1 MSDLYKKFKFFLYIS
16 KEQKWL
22 EEMALQGYILEDVKM
37 GVFFY
42 FRKDAP
48 KRMLYEY
55 DRFFQKKHL
64 SREEIL
70 EKENFL
76 QMAEETGWKEITHDE
91 TLTYYFAKEYEEGG
105 FNELYIDKDSKQR
118 KVDKFRTF
126 FESQLKL
133 SLYGSTVISILLFLF
148 LLMIPNNWCLYIC
161 SGYLVVVLLYFSF
174 LQTYLPKFYK
184 DLMLS
189 REDLEHQKEMNTIK
203 KYRFIFTIKKLQK
216 YLEKYAKEGWELV
229 SMTNFSYVFQRCN
242 ASTVDY
248 VIDSM
253 SMVNTRRKS
262 AGLDKV
268 YVKKDWMHLSHDW
281 QAMSLTYAESHG
293 LEYLYTHDNRIILY
307 KVYDA
312 TKIPEDMQKSK
323 NLLIT
328 KSTIYST
335 YLLICGIIGGII
347 GLLMAEL
354 SLYFAL

>member
-91 TLTYYFAKEYEEGG
+91 TLTYYFAKEYEEDG

-133 SLYGSTVISILLFLF
+133 LLHGSTVISILLFLFLF
-148 LLMIPNNWCLYIC
+148 LLMIPNNWCLYIL
-161 SGYLVVVLLYFSF
+161 SGYLVVALLYFSCF
-174 LQTYLPKFYK
+174 QTYLPKFYK

-189 REDLEHQKEMNTIK
+189 REDLGHQKEMNTIK
-203 KYRFIFTIKKLQK
+203 KYRFIFTTKKLQK

-253 SMVNTRRKS
+253 SMVNARRKS
-262 AGLDKV
+262 AGL
-268 YVKKDWMHLSHDW
+268 
-281 QAMSLTYAESHG
+281 
-293 LEYLYTHDNRIILY
+293 EYLCTHDNRIILY